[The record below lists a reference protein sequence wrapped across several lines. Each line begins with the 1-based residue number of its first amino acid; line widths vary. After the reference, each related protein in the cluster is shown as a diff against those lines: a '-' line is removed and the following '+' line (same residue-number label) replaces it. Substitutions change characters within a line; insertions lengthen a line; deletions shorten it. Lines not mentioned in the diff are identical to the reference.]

1 MEKKFIVVAILLCVL
16 ALSFIIY
23 GNKNTAFKGEI
34 DKKNLN
40 ESRLDIN
47 ENEFVLKNENINYDE
62 ITKYY
67 AASNSYLTN
76 DYTNDLDNIKLE
88 LTFKAD
94 NTFFLYNSSNNLGYQ
109 GNYKLVDNYIYAKVN
124 KIYKDECYIK
134 DNDTYIFNI
143 ISKNGRKVIDLM
155 IDNIELKEIDKKLL
169 TITNEKYSN
178 KDNMKECK

>member
-1 MEKKFIVVAILLCVL
+1 MDKKFIVVAILLCVL

-40 ESRLDIN
+40 ESRLDIK
-47 ENEFVLKNENINYDE
+47 ENEFVLRNTNINYNE

-67 AASNSYLTN
+67 TASNSYLIN
-76 DYTNDLDNIKLE
+76 DYTNNLDIKLE
-88 LTFKAD
+88 LTLKAD
-94 NTFFLYNSSNNLGYQ
+94 NTFFLYNSSNDLGYQ
-109 GNYKLVDNYIYAKVN
+109 GNYKLVDNYIYAKVEKVYN
-124 KIYKDECYIK
+124 NECYIK
-134 DNDTYIFNI
+134 DNDTYVFNI

-178 KDNMKECK
+178 KDNLKECN

>member
-1 MEKKFIVVAILLCVL
+1 MDKKFIIVAILLCIL

-23 GNKNTAFKGEI
+23 GNKNTSFKGEI
-34 DKKNLN
+34 DKKSLN
-40 ESRLDIN
+40 ESRLDSQ
-47 ENEFVLKNENINYDE
+47 ENEFVLKNKNINYND

-67 AASNSYLTN
+67 AASNSYLMT
-76 DYTNDLDNIKLE
+76 DYDSDLENLRIE

-94 NTFFLYNSSNNLGYQ
+94 NTFFLYNSSNSLAYQ
-109 GNYKLVDNYIYAKVN
+109 GNYKLVDNYIYAKVE

-169 TITNEKYSN
+169 TITNEKYNN